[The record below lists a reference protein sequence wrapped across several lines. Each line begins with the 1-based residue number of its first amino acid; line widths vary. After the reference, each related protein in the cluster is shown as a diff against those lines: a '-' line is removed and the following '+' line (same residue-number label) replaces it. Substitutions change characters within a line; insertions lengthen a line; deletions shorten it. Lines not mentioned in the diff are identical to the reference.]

1 DGIPVIR
8 RAEMLAELMRLKY
21 GIAVAGSHGKTT
33 TTSLVAEVLAA
44 GGLDPTVL
52 VGGRAL
58 TTGANA
64 ILGRGEYLVAEADES
79 DGSFLQLVPA
89 IAVVTNM
96 DLEHVDYYPDLAALR
111 AAFAVFLAKV
121 PFYGACIL
129 CGDDPEVRALIPGL
143 DRKVI
148 TYGLNPGADVRGVPD
163 DERAMSATVLVGERE
178 MGRLQLRLAG
188 RHNLSNALAAVAVGM
203 ELGVPFGQTAQAL
216 AGFAG
221 VGRRYEDRGEHG
233 GVLVVDDY
241 GHHPTE
247 LAATLRVARTSGRR
261 VVVLFQPHRF
271 TRTRHFHAQFAAALA
286 AADHVGLLPVYAA
299 SEEPLVG
306 VDSGLIAGAMARL
319 GFAAVD
325 LLEGADAIDRW
336 LDDRLE
342 PGDLLVT
349 LGAGDIGRRVAGI
362 CGHLDGRSDR

>member
-1 DGIPVIR
+1 MFRNTRHVHLVAIGGIGMSGIAEILLNLGFRVSGSDLLDSTATERLRKRGATIHVGHREEQVRGADVVVYSSAVSETNPEITAARRDGIPVIR

-216 AGFAG
+216 AGLAG

-261 VVVLFQPHRF
+261 VVVLF
-271 TRTRHFHAQFAAALA
+271 
-286 AADHVGLLPVYAA
+286 
-299 SEEPLVG
+299 
-306 VDSGLIAGAMARL
+306 
-319 GFAAVD
+319 
-325 LLEGADAIDRW
+325 
-336 LDDRLE
+336 
-342 PGDLLVT
+342 
-349 LGAGDIGRRVAGI
+349 
-362 CGHLDGRSDR
+362 